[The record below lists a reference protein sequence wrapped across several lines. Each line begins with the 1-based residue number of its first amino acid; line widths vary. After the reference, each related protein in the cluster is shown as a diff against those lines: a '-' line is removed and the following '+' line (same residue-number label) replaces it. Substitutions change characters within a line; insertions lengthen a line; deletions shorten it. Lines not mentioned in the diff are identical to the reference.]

1 MTAKKLVILLLFDAI
16 RLLLFIASR
25 HITGYWLAFS
35 AGFSAFDH
43 YVLSW
48 HN

>member
-16 RLLLFIASR
+16 WLLLFIAGR
-25 HITGYWLAFS
+25 HIAGHWFAFS